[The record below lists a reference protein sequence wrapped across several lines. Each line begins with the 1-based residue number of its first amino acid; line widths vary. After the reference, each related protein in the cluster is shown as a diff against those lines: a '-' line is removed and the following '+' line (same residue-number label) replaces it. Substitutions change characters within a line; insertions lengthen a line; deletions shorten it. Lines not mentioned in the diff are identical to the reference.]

1 MLCGE
6 FKCVFLVDGE
16 CEPVDGGCIGEM
28 CTNWGECINCQQQA
42 DEDCD
47 GMRKVQLQGG
57 KAAVANVLT
66 APREQRGGIEV
77 CQ

>member
-6 FKCVFLVDGE
+6 FKCVFWVDGE

-42 DEDCD
+42 DVDCD
-47 GMRKVQLQGG
+47 GLRFG
-57 KAAVANVLT
+57 
-66 APREQRGGIEV
+66 
-77 CQ
+77 